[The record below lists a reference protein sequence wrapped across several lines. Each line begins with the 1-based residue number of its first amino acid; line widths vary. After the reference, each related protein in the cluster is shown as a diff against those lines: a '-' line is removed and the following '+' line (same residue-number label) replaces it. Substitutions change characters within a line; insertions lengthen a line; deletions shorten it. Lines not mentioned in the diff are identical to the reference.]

1 MACRCNKS
9 SRIVKNP
16 NTPLSRAQI
25 EAIEARF
32 ALRVSARLDESPK
45 ALPHDITERLRVARE
60 QAVRA
65 AVLARPQVAV
75 AAAPT
80 YVPTAQLAGG
90 GMRLAGSGSSGQ
102 TAMPGWDAGMH
113 HRDTSHGRPM
123 DEGPLPWGW
132 RLASALPALALVVGL
147 WGIHAWYQSEKVQ
160 AASDVDMALLTDDLP
175 PAAYADPG
183 FEEYLQTDPPVVEQ
197 SSPLAPDETATASDS
212 EPGDEGDDEGS
223 DEAEAQP

>member
-1 MACRCNKS
+1 
-9 SRIVKNP
+9 VKNP
-16 NTPLSRAQI
+16 NTPLSRAQV
-25 EAIEARF
+25 EALEARF
-32 ALRVSARLDESPK
+32 ALRVSARLDESAK

-75 AAAPT
+75 ATAPS
-80 YVPTAQLAGG
+80 YLPNAQLAGA

-102 TAMPGWDAGMH
+102 ASMSGWDTGP
-113 HRDTSHGRPM
+113 GRHN
-123 DEGPLPWGW
+123 DDGPLPWGW

-147 WGIHAWYQSEKVQ
+147 WGIHVWHQSEKVQ

-183 FEEYLQTDPPVVEQ
+183 FEEYLQTEPPVGVVQ
-197 SSPLAPDETATASDS
+197 TALTTDDTATSHDDEASD
-212 EPGDEGDDEGS
+212 EDDEGS

>member
-1 MACRCNKS
+1 MS
-9 SRIVKNP
+9 S
-16 NTPLSRAQI
+16 AQI

-32 ALRVSARLDESPK
+32 ALRVSARLDDSAK

-75 AAAPT
+75 APE
-80 YVPTAQLAGG
+80 YVPSSQLAGVS
-90 GMRLAGSGSSGQ
+90 MAGSGSSGQ
-102 TAMPGWDAGMH
+102 ASLSGWSTGMQ
-113 HRDTSHGRPM
+113 HRDRQHGRGM
-123 DEGPLPWGW
+123 DDGPLPWGW

-147 WGIHAWYQSEKVQ
+147 WGIHIWYQSEKVQ

-183 FEEYLQTDPPVVEQ
+183 FEEYLQTEPPVSAEPAVAAGE
-197 SSPLAPDETATASDS
+197 EATLTESDAAAGDDS
-212 EPGDEGDDEGS
+212 ESTDGG
-223 DEAEAQP
+223 AEAQP

>member
-1 MACRCNKS
+1 MKT
-9 SRIVKNP
+9 P
-16 NTPLSRAQI
+16 NTPLSSAQI

-32 ALRVSARLDESPK
+32 ALRLSARLDDSAK

-75 AAAPT
+75 APE
-80 YVPTAQLAGG
+80 YVPSSQLAGVS
-90 GMRLAGSGSSGQ
+90 MAGAGSSGQ
-102 TAMPGWDAGMH
+102 ASLSGWGTGMQ
-113 HRDTSHGRPM
+113 HRDRQHGRGM
-123 DEGPLPWGW
+123 DDGPLPWGW

-147 WGIHAWYQSEKVQ
+147 WGIHIWYQSEKVQ

-183 FEEYLQTDPPVVEQ
+183 FEEYLQTEPPVSAEPAVAAGEEATLTE
-197 SSPLAPDETATASDS
+197 STAEAGDDSDS
-212 EPGDEGDDEGS
+212 TDSG
-223 DEAEAQP
+223 AEAQP

>member
-1 MACRCNKS
+1 M
-9 SRIVKNP
+9 
-16 NTPLSRAQI
+16 SRAQI

-32 ALRVSARLDESPK
+32 ALRVSARLDESAQ

-75 AAAPT
+75 ATAPSYAPAT
-80 YVPTAQLAGG
+80 QLAG
-90 GMRLAGSGSSGQ
+90 MSLAGSGSSGQ
-102 TAMPGWDAGMH
+102 SMSGWTDGMR
-113 HRDTSHGRPM
+113 HRDQGRGM

-147 WGIHAWYQSEKVQ
+147 WGIHAWYRSEKVQ

-183 FEEYLQTDPPVVEQ
+183 FEEYLQTEPPVAAEQ
-197 SSPLAPDETATASDS
+197 TALISDEAAVSSDDGSTGED
-212 EPGDEGDDEGS
+212 DDDEGS

>member
-1 MACRCNKS
+1 MS
-9 SRIVKNP
+9 S
-16 NTPLSRAQI
+16 AQI

-32 ALRVSARLDESPK
+32 ALRLSARLDDSAK

-75 AAAPT
+75 APE
-80 YVPTAQLAGG
+80 YVPSNQLAGVS
-90 GMRLAGSGSSGQ
+90 MAGAGSSGQ
-102 TAMPGWDAGMH
+102 ASLSSWGTGMQ
-113 HRDTSHGRPM
+113 HRDRQHGRGM
-123 DEGPLPWGW
+123 DDGPLPWGW

-147 WGIHAWYQSEKVQ
+147 WGIHIWYQSEKVQ

-183 FEEYLQTDPPVVEQ
+183 FEEYLQTEPPVSAEPAVAEGEKATLTE
-197 SSPLAPDETATASDS
+197 STAEAGDDSDS
-212 EPGDEGDDEGS
+212 TDSG
-223 DEAEAQP
+223 AEAQP

>member
-1 MACRCNKS
+1 MVAECRCNKS
-9 SRIVKNP
+9 SRIVKNS
-16 NTPLSRAQI
+16 NTPLSKAQI
-25 EAIEARF
+25 EVLEARF
-32 ALRVSARLDESPK
+32 ALRVSARLDESAK

-75 AAAPT
+75 VTAPS
-80 YVPTAQLAGG
+80 YAPASQLAGVS
-90 GMRLAGSGSSGQ
+90 LSGSGSSGQ
-102 TAMPGWDAGMH
+102 ASLSGWNTGMN
-113 HRDTSHGRPM
+113 HRDPGRGG

-147 WGIHAWYQSEKVQ
+147 WGIHVWYRSEKVQ

-183 FEEYLQTDPPVVEQ
+183 FEEYLQTEPPVSAEQ
-197 SSPLAPDETATASDS
+197 AAIVTEDATADSDT
-212 EPGDEGDDEGS
+212 EATEDDDNEGS
-223 DEAEAQP
+223 DESEAQP

>member
-1 MACRCNKS
+1 M
-9 SRIVKNP
+9 KNP

-32 ALRVSARLDESPK
+32 ALRVSARLDDSAR

-75 AAAPT
+75 ATAPG
-80 YVPTAQLAGG
+80 YVPAGQLAGVSMAGGGSTGQASLSGWGG
-90 GMRLAGSGSSGQ
+90 GMQ
-102 TAMPGWDAGMH
+102 
-113 HRDTSHGRPM
+113 HRDPRHGRGL
-123 DEGPLPWGW
+123 DDGPLPWGW

-183 FEEYLQTDPPVVEQ
+183 FEEYLQTEPPTSAEPAMVET
-197 SSPLAPDETATASDS
+197 DEAALPELDSEASDDTDS
-212 EPGDEGDDEGS
+212 S
-223 DEAEAQP
+223 DGEFEAQP

>member
-1 MACRCNKS
+1 MKS
-9 SRIVKNP
+9 P
-16 NTPLSRAQI
+16 NTPLSSAQI

-32 ALRVSARLDESPK
+32 ALRVSARLDDSAR

-75 AAAPT
+75 ATAPE
-80 YVPTAQLAGG
+80 YVPSRQLAGVS
-90 GMRLAGSGSSGQ
+90 MAGSGSSGQ
-102 TAMPGWDAGMH
+102 ASLSGWDSGMQ
-113 HRDTSHGRPM
+113 HRDQHHGRGM
-123 DEGPLPWGW
+123 EDGPLPWGW

-147 WGIHAWYQSEKVQ
+147 WGIHIWSQSEKVQ

-183 FEEYLQTDPPVVEQ
+183 FEEYLQTEPPISAEPSVVETDGAA
-197 SSPLAPDETATASDS
+197 LAESDGEASDDSEGSDS
-212 EPGDEGDDEGS
+212 ET
-223 DEAEAQP
+223 EAQP

>member
-1 MACRCNKS
+1 M
-9 SRIVKNP
+9 KNP

-32 ALRVSARLDESPK
+32 ALRVSARLDDAAK

-65 AVLARPQVAV
+65 AVLARPQAAV
-75 AAAPT
+75 ATAPV
-80 YVPTAQLAGG
+80 YAPSRHLAGVS
-90 GMRLAGSGSSGQ
+90 MAGSGSSGQ
-102 TAMPGWDAGMH
+102 ASLSGWGAGMQ
-113 HRDTSHGRPM
+113 HRDPRHGRGM
-123 DEGPLPWGW
+123 DDGPLPWGW

-175 PAAYADPG
+175 PSAYADPG
-183 FEEYLQTDPPVVEQ
+183 FEEYLQTEPPISAE
-197 SSPLAPDETATASDS
+197 PAAAETDEAALAESDGETS
-212 EPGDEGDDEGS
+212 DEGDGS
-223 DEAEAQP
+223 NGGEAEAPQP

>member
-1 MACRCNKS
+1 
-9 SRIVKNP
+9 VKNP

-32 ALRVSARLDESPK
+32 ALRVSARLDDSAK

-75 AAAPT
+75 ATAPG
-80 YVPTAQLAGG
+80 YVTAGQLAGVSMAGGASAGQASLSGWGG
-90 GMRLAGSGSSGQ
+90 GMQ
-102 TAMPGWDAGMH
+102 
-113 HRDTSHGRPM
+113 HRDPRHGRGLE
-123 DEGPLPWGW
+123 DGPLPWGW

-183 FEEYLQTDPPVVEQ
+183 FEEYLQTEPPTSAEPAVVE
-197 SSPLAPDETATASDS
+197 ADEAVMTELDSEASD
-212 EPGDEGDDEGS
+212 DTDGS
-223 DEAEAQP
+223 DGESEAQP